1 MTAARWPDGALLG
14 LAASMRTF
22 TPAGVLAARGR
33 LTGRA
38 RTAALAFA
46 AGELVFDKAPFATP
60 RTDLPAVGGRVVSG
74 AAAGAAVAGPA
85 GAFAGGAT
93 AAASTFATHRAR
105 EALCAATGLPD
116 PVYAVAEDVVAVT
129 AAAIATRPSG
139 EADAAVES
147 ESPLSAA
154 ARGLAAGVAGTVAMT
169 VAQSAYYQLTDAR
182 PSDAPLKVAQKVV
195 KVPREHRAMVNTGMH
210 VLYGSSWGI
219 PFGVLAGTRG
229 SQPEPAG
236 VAFGLAV
243 WGASLAQLPAL
254 GLAPPPWNQSPRALA
269 TDAGFHVIYGLGA
282 AAALR
287 ALSPSSHAR

>member
-1 MTAARWPDGALLG
+1 MEP
-14 LAASMRTF
+14 
-22 TPAGVLAARGR
+22 
-33 LTGRA
+33 
-38 RTAALAFA
+38 
-46 AGELVFDKAPFATP
+46 
-60 RTDLPAVGGRVVSG
+60 
-74 AAAGAAVAGPA
+74 
-85 GAFAGGAT
+85 
-93 AAASTFATHRAR
+93 
-105 EALCAATGLPD
+105 
-116 PVYAVAEDVVAVT
+116 
-129 AAAIATRPSG
+129 
-139 EADAAVES
+139 

-154 ARGLAAGVAGTVAMT
+154 ARGLAAGVAGTAAMT

-195 KVPREHRAMVNTGMH
+195 KVPREHRAKVNTGMH

-254 GLAPPPWNQSPRALA
+254 GLAPLPWKQSPRALA

-287 ALSPSSHAR
+287 ALSPSSPAR